1 MQHTKSEQGD
11 DLKDGC
17 SFFCHKTSEH
27 KVYTFDDVQHV
38 IQSSCPVCYASV
50 STSKEEQSM
59 HLHSVPQ
66 YNGPAI
72 IMRESSSARGEAVT
86 SGPRP
91 LTWNLGKLNP
101 EKGGVIG
108 LSLRGE
114 G

>member
-11 DLKDGC
+11 DLKDSC

-27 KVYTFDDVQHV
+27 KVYTFYDVQHV

>member
-1 MQHTKSEQGD
+1 
-11 DLKDGC
+11 
-17 SFFCHKTSEH
+17 
-27 KVYTFDDVQHV
+27 
-38 IQSSCPVCYASV
+38 
-50 STSKEEQSM
+50 M
-59 HLHSVPQ
+59 HLHSAPQ

-114 G
+114 GQAEEVSGKTGKGRNKMPLNRC